1 MFIKETLITLI
12 KLKEVLNKYD
22 WTDEILKN
30 SNDINELFNIF
41 LQTLGEIVDHHPLL
55 NKVTKVNLQLKPWI
69 SKKIKHLMCKE
80 ITCSESIVPAKDSY
94 HRKNLIYNLPFQYVN
109 LRRNAYRKIII
120 KPP

>member
-30 SNDINELFNIF
+30 SNDINEIFNIF

-55 NKVTKVNLQLKPWI
+55 NKVTKENLQLKPWI
-69 SKKIKHLMCKE
+69 SKKKQ
-80 ITCSESIVPAKDSY
+80 TP
-94 HRKNLIYNLPFQYVN
+94 YV
-109 LRRNAYRKIII
+109 
-120 KPP
+120 